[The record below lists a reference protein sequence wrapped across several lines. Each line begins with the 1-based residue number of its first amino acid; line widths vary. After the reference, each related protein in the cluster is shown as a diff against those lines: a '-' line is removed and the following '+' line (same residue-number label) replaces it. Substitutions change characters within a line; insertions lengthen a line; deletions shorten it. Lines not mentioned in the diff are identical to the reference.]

1 MKKGLLF
8 SILFTITMV
17 VNAQTPVWIWS
28 NATGGRSSSDAP
40 ISTVKDNAGNVYI
53 SGEFEGTVNI
63 GGTSYT
69 SAGVNDVFLSKYDAA
84 GNHLWTSTFGGA
96 NNFMFAGGIA
106 IDANNNVYIA
116 GTFTFRLDVGGN
128 IYFTNNF
135 TKDIYLIKV
144 SPSGGALWA
153 KVMGGLGAEDAKCVT
168 SSGTKVYVGGSYN
181 QTFTVDAAV
190 FPATTSNNIN
200 AFVLATDTGGTG
212 IWAAHGGGVN
222 TDQLNSIS
230 ASASSVYIGGYIQG
244 AATFGSL
251 NISGSGSDN
260 DMLLA
265 KLDPST
271 GAFLWAKGTGA
282 ASTDQINSVGQD
294 ANDNVYCGGSFLATV
309 SFGGGVTLAETGFP
323 MGAYGDAFIAK
334 YNPTGTCQWARKVG
348 GNSDDIASN
357 IAVAP
362 NGSVYGIG
370 YFRLAATA
378 SSTTTPTQSFTT
390 VGGSDLF
397 AVKYSPVGSL
407 LWAIRGGTTT
417 DDKGRCITLDDN
429 GFCFLAGN
437 FFNTLTLGTLPAI
450 NSNPSLFTAFI
461 ARLNGFSVGLN
472 DITNSVQ
479 VNVYPNPTSDVVN
492 FEMPKGTYI
501 NAVEIFNVAG
511 QLMMNQNYNLPM
523 QNASLNIS
531 ELPSG
536 NYKVRVI
543 ANEGYVVKSIQVK

>member
-1 MKKGLLF
+1 MKKELLF
-8 SILFTITMV
+8 SILFTISLV

-40 ISTVKDNAGNVYI
+40 LSTVKDNAGNVYI

-69 SAGVNDVFLSKYDAA
+69 AVGANDVFLSKYDAA
-84 GNHLWTSTFGGA
+84 GNHLWTSTYGGA

-106 IDANNNVYIA
+106 IDASNNVYVT
-116 GTFTFRLDVGGN
+116 GTFTNRLDVAGN

-135 TKDIYLIKV
+135 TKDVYLIKV
-144 SPSGGALWA
+144 SPNGGALWA
-153 KVMGGLGAEDAKCVT
+153 KVMGGLGSEDAKCIAINGT
-168 SSGTKVYVGGSYN
+168 SVYIAGSYN

-190 FPATTSNNIN
+190 FPATPANNTN
-200 AFVLATDTGGTG
+200 AFVLSADTGGTG
-212 IWAAHGGGVN
+212 IWAAHGGGSAMDVV
-222 TDQLNSIS
+222 NSIS
-230 ASASSVYIGGYIQG
+230 ASATSVYIGGYIQG

-251 NISGSGSDN
+251 SIPGSGSDN

-265 KLDPST
+265 KLVPST
-271 GAFLWAKGTGA
+271 GAFVWAKGAGA

-294 ANDNVYCGGSFLATV
+294 ANDNVYCCGSFLATV

-323 MGAYGDAFIAK
+323 QGAYGDGFIAK
-334 YNPTGTCQWARKVG
+334 YNSTGTCQWARKIG
-348 GNSDDIASN
+348 GNSDDITAN

-378 SSTTTPTQSFTT
+378 SSTSTPTQSVTT
-390 VGGSDLF
+390 VGGADF
-397 AVKYSPVGSL
+397 YAVKYSPTGSL
-407 LWAIRGGTTT
+407 LWLIRGGQTS

-437 FFNTLTLGTLPAI
+437 FFNTLTLGTLPGIIA
-450 NSNPSLFTAFI
+450 NPSLFTPFI

-472 DITNSVQ
+472 DISNDVK
-479 VNVYPNPTSDVVN
+479 VNVFPNPTSDVVN

-501 NAVEIFNVAG
+501 NSIEVFNIAG
-511 QLMMNQNYNLPM
+511 QLMMNQNFNLPM
-523 QNASLNIS
+523 QNASINVS
-531 ELPSG
+531 ELSTG